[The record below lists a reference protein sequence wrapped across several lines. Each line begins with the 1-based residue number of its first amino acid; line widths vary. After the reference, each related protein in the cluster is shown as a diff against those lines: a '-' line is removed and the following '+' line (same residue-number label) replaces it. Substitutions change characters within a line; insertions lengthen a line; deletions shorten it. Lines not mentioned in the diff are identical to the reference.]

1 MHIHNYLFLGSFTAF
16 AFLGLNTG
24 RAQSSGSVPTHIS
37 GGHAEFTPAF
47 KLPGTGATGGGTPA
61 DTSLLFP
68 LPAIA
73 GHPGISIV
81 AKSPAFVAHG
91 SFFFPL
97 SSSSQPER
105 TGDFVL
111 EGEIAY
117 SLPQEKIFI
126 LFSQFRVDTTGNV
139 FARFTVNGQEVG
151 GREIELLTAAA
162 RGTTAATAATEFT
175 ISVKEQIS
183 APFAQA
189 VNNLFQATVL
199 TPGEELA
206 TLRLVAHVAP

>member
-1 MHIHNYLFLGSFTAF
+1 MQFHNYLFLGSFTAF
-16 AFLGLNTG
+16 ALLGTNAGL
-24 RAQSSGSVPTHIS
+24 AQSSGSVPAHIS
-37 GGHAEFTPAF
+37 GGHAEFTPTV
-47 KLPGTGATGGGTPA
+47 KIPGTGAATSGGTPT
-61 DTSLLFP
+61 DTTLLFP
-68 LPAIA
+68 LPAMA

-97 SSSSQPER
+97 SSRSQPEK

-126 LFSQFRVDTTGNV
+126 LFSQFRVDTSGNV
-139 FARFTVNGQEVG
+139 FARFTVNGQAVG
-151 GREIELLTAAA
+151 GREIELLTAA
-162 RGTTAATAATEFT
+162 GTSTTTDATKFT
-175 ISVKEQIS
+175 ISATEHTS
-183 APFAQA
+183 AAFAQA
-189 VNNLFQATVL
+189 VNNLFQTTVL

-206 TLRLVAHVAP
+206 TLSLVAHVAQ

>member
-1 MHIHNYLFLGSFTAF
+1 MHFYNYLLLGSFTAC
-16 AFLGLNTG
+16 ALLGTNAGL
-24 RAQSSGSVPTHIS
+24 AQASGSVPAHIS
-37 GGHAEFTPAF
+37 GGHAEFTPTVQY
-47 KLPGTGATGGGTPA
+47 PGAAAAGGATPTDSG
-61 DTSLLFP
+61 LLFP
-68 LPAIA
+68 LPTIA

-91 SFFFPL
+91 RFFFPL
-97 SSSSQPER
+97 SSSSQPEK

-126 LFSQFRVDTTGNV
+126 LFSQFRVDTSGNV
-139 FARFTVNGQEVG
+139 FARFTVNGQEIG
-151 GREIELLTAAA
+151 GREIELLTSAAA
-162 RGTTAATAATEFT
+162 GTSATTNATKFT
-175 ISVKEQIS
+175 ISAKEQIS
-183 APFAQA
+183 AAFAQA

-206 TLRLVAHVAP
+206 TLRLVAHVAQ

>member
-1 MHIHNYLFLGSFTAF
+1 MHFHNYLFLGSFTVF
-16 AFLGLNTG
+16 ALLGTNAGL
-24 RAQSSGSVPTHIS
+24 AQSSGTVPAHIS
-37 GGHAEFTPAF
+37 GGHAEFTPAVQY
-47 KLPGTGATGGGTPA
+47 PGTGAASGGAPA
-61 DTSLLFP
+61 DSNLLFP

-97 SSSSQPER
+97 SSSSQPEK

-126 LFSQFRVDTTGNV
+126 LFSEFRVDTAGNV
-139 FARFTVNGQEVG
+139 FARVTVNGQEIA
-151 GREIELLTAAA
+151 GREIELLTSAAV
-162 RGTTAATAATEFT
+162 GTSATTDTTKFT

-183 APFAQA
+183 AAFAQA
-189 VNNLFQATVL
+189 VNNLFNATVL

-206 TLRLVAHVAP
+206 TLRLVAHVAK